1 MRFNENRW
9 TRAVSDWVPRDIERT
24 TGRPPTRSDFF
35 TKSFK
40 ETYDALRVSRERRNH
55 LATLA
60 RDRDKWMNYWRP
72 LDQFEDQRESGYF
85 KYPERKDMGHC
96 PPHFGKVSVFVA
108 YSGQTGQQIY
118 AFAQKTLQCYL
129 KGTNYTLF
137 LVDLDSDPIIQERC
151 KAHGNVFYK
160 KHCAAA
166 LYLPKTDWMLV
177 IDADTGD
184 TQSSRGT
191 GKIFLGKNAIL
202 CKLDGLFVSVWRRGG
217 VTLFT
222 EDLMPGAKIIRSPAS
237 VWNSV
242 INPNHCIEEW
252 IDERVSIILYERF
265 FNLEFAAGNYIVK
278 NTMFGNNFLR
288 KWSEYEFKQ
297 PKSYNGYDQG
307 GLMMLLLES
316 LIPEAVKEQNICHH
330 YWKKASNYSTYMA
343 TVMCVRLSLGATTVW
358 PGKVRF
364 YRRTKVFTR
373 DGWSTDQKWSDED
386 FMFHGWKTTNNLTWV
401 TVFESKIDFNLCGKG
416 IVGWKWHEETKI
428 TSAEMRSMF
437 LQQEK
442 HYLSQFP
449 QEGRVNPLLDV
460 LNIL

>member
-177 IDADTGD
+177 IDADTG
-184 TQSSRGT
+184 
-191 GKIFLGKNAIL
+191 
-202 CKLDGLFVSVWRRGG
+202 
-217 VTLFT
+217 
-222 EDLMPGAKIIRSPAS
+222 
-237 VWNSV
+237 V

>member
-1 MRFNENRW
+1 ML
-9 TRAVSDWVPRDIERT
+9 
-24 TGRPPTRSDFF
+24 G
-35 TKSFK
+35 
-40 ETYDALRVSRERRNH
+40 VSRFTQVKDGIRSSLLRQRSKI
-55 LATLA
+55 
-60 RDRDKWMNYWRP
+60 RDTAAFAK
-72 LDQFEDQRESGYF
+72 ESKIRYF

-177 IDADTGD
+177 IDADT
-184 TQSSRGT
+184 
-191 GKIFLGKNAIL
+191 
-202 CKLDGLFVSVWRRGG
+202 VSTSIGRRRGG